1 MYSIHK
7 TVELPI
13 PMEKAWDFF
22 SRPENLSTMTPTHM
36 NFRILNGKPKP
47 MYAGQLI
54 SYYVSPFKGIKV
66 LWVTEITHVTDNSFF
81 VDEQRIGPY
90 KLWHHQ
96 HFIKPI
102 KNGVLVE
109 DIVHYAMPYGFI
121 GKILNTF
128 LVRKK
133 LRHIFEYESKKL
145 IELFGSYEH

>member
-96 HFIKPI
+96 HFTNPSKTVYLSRI
-102 KNGVLVE
+102 L
-109 DIVHYAMPYGFI
+109 FI
-121 GKILNTF
+121 TLCLMAYRENFKYLP
-128 LVRKK
+128 
-133 LRHIFEYESKKL
+133 S
-145 IELFGSYEH
+145 